1 MWGIVQR
8 EDLSDLK
15 VVMLRHSLPAFILP
29 TVVSKLKCVVFTV
42 LADYSSFLKRL
53 SEHRDFL
60 STLPAFVWRLRL
72 LNLKLWSRFYS
83 L

>member
-8 EDLSDLK
+8 EDLGDLK
-15 VVMLRHSLPAFILP
+15 AVMLRHSLPASILP
-29 TVVSKLKCVVFTV
+29 TVVSKFKCVVFTV
-42 LADYSSFLKRL
+42 LADYSSFLERL

-60 STLPAFVWRLRL
+60 STLPAFVWRLCL
-72 LNLKLWSRFYS
+72 FNLKLWSTFYS